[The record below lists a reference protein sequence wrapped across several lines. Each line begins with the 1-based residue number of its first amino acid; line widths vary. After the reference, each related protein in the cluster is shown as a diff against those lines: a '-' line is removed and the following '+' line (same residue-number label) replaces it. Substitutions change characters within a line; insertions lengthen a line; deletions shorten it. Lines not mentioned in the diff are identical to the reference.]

1 MMGVAA
7 RLSPGDAARGEG
19 PVSIDMREA
28 PSVVQQMRETCH
40 DMREPVASV
49 LALTAAAMAEPGLP
63 VAARIR
69 LEQIAGQAEWLADMI
84 HVFLHDSMREEE
96 EETSE
101 TDSDGADKTGSHVDA
116 VRVVNE
122 VIAAARPNWLC
133 DLTVTSPA
141 APVRCAL
148 HPALLRRIVS
158 NILSN
163 AARAAGPSGL
173 VTVKIWRSKG
183 LLRLVVE
190 DSGPG
195 FGNIPSGLGLGL
207 PWVARTT
214 IRHGGR
220 IECGRGAGGGARVS
234 LWVP

>member
-1 MMGVAA
+1 MDV
-7 RLSPGDAARGEG
+7 D
-19 PVSIDMREA
+19 EA
-28 PSVVQQMRETCH
+28 PSVVQQLRETCH

-63 VAARIR
+63 AAARIR
-69 LEQIAGQAEWLADMI
+69 LEQIAGQAEWLAEMI
-84 HVFLHDSMREEE
+84 HDFLYDSMREED
-96 EETSE
+96 EETDE
-101 TDSDGADKTGSHVDA
+101 PDRNGGGNPGSHLDV

-122 VIAAARPNWLC
+122 VIAAARLNWLC
-133 DLTVTSPA
+133 DLTVTSPV

-163 AARAAGPSGL
+163 AARAAGPSGQ

-183 LLRLVVE
+183 LVRLVVE
-190 DSGPG
+190 DNGPG

-214 IRHGGR
+214 ISHGGR
-220 IECGRGAGGGARVS
+220 IECGSRAGGGARVS

>member
-1 MMGVAA
+1 MSVDVHG
-7 RLSPGDAARGEG
+7 
-19 PVSIDMREA
+19 A
-28 PSVVQQMRETCH
+28 PSVTQQLRETCH

-63 VAARIR
+63 AAARIR
-69 LEQIAGQAEWLADMI
+69 LEQIVGQAEWLADMI

-96 EETSE
+96 EETDE
-101 TDSDGADKTGSHVDA
+101 TDSDGPGKTGSHLDA

-122 VIAAARPNWLC
+122 VIAAARLNWLC
-133 DLTVTSPA
+133 DLRVTSPST
-141 APVRCAL
+141 PVRCAL
-148 HPALLRRIVS
+148 DPALLRRIVS

-163 AARAAGPSGL
+163 ATRAAGPSGL
-173 VTVKIWRSKG
+173 VTVKIWRSNG

-207 PWVARTT
+207 PWVARII

>member
-1 MMGVAA
+1 MH
-7 RLSPGDAARGEG
+7 
-19 PVSIDMREA
+19 IDVREA
-28 PSVVQQMRETCH
+28 PDVVQQLRETCH
-40 DMREPVASV
+40 DMREPIASA

-63 VAARIR
+63 AAVRVR
-69 LEQIAGQAEWLADMI
+69 LEQIAGQAEWLAAMI
-84 HVFLHDSMREEE
+84 HEFLRDAVHEEAD
-96 EETSE
+96 ETGE
-101 TDSDGADKTGSHVDA
+101 TEWDETGETASRPDA

-122 VIAAARPNWLC
+122 VIAAGRLNWLC

-141 APVRCAL
+141 APVWCAL
-148 HPALLRRIVS
+148 HPVLLRRIVS
-158 NILSN
+158 NVLSN

-173 VTVKIWRSKG
+173 VIVQIWRSKG

-207 PWVARTT
+207 AGVART
-214 IRHGGR
+214 IVRHGGR
-220 IECGRGAGGGARVS
+220 VEYGGGAGGGARVS

>member
-1 MMGVAA
+1 MA
-7 RLSPGDAARGEG
+7 
-19 PVSIDMREA
+19 IDVHEA
-28 PSVVQQMRETCH
+28 PSVVQELQETCH

-49 LALTAAAMAEPGLP
+49 LALTAAAMAEPGVP
-63 VAARIR
+63 AAARIR

-84 HVFLHDSMREEE
+84 HDFLRDSMTEKE
-96 EETSE
+96 EETNE
-101 TDSDGADKTGSHVDA
+101 TDTHLDV

-122 VIAAARPNWLC
+122 VIAAARLNWLC
-133 DLTVTSPA
+133 DLTVTSPV

-148 HPALLRRIVS
+148 HPVLLRRIVS
-158 NILSN
+158 NVLSN

-195 FGNIPSGLGLGL
+195 FGNISSGLGLGL

>member
-1 MMGVAA
+1 M
-7 RLSPGDAARGEG
+7 
-19 PVSIDMREA
+19 
-28 PSVVQQMRETCH
+28 VQQLRETCH

-63 VAARIR
+63 ATARIR
-69 LEQIAGQAEWLADMI
+69 LEQIAGQAEWLAEMI
-84 HVFLHDSMREEE
+84 HDFLYDSMREED
-96 EETSE
+96 EETNE
-101 TDSDGADKTGSHVDA
+101 PDSHAGGKQGSHPDV
-116 VRVVNE
+116 VRVVSE
-122 VIAAARPNWLC
+122 VIAAARLNWLC
-133 DLTVTSPA
+133 DLTVTSPV

-158 NILSN
+158 NIISN
-163 AARAAGPSGL
+163 AARAAGPSGQ

-190 DSGPG
+190 DNGPG

-207 PWVARTT
+207 TWVARTT

-220 IECGRGAGGGARVS
+220 IECGSGAGGGARVS

>member
-1 MMGVAA
+1 MDV
-7 RLSPGDAARGEG
+7 D
-19 PVSIDMREA
+19 EA

-63 VAARIR
+63 ATARMR
-69 LEQIAGQAEWLADMI
+69 LEQIAGQAEWLAEMI
-84 HVFLHDSMREEE
+84 HDFLYDSMKED
-96 EETSE
+96 EETNE
-101 TDSDGADKTGSHVDA
+101 PDSHGGGRPGSHLDV

-122 VIAAARPNWLC
+122 VIAAARVNWLC

-163 AARAAGPSGL
+163 AARAAGPSGR

-183 LLRLVVE
+183 MLRLVVE
-190 DSGPG
+190 DTGPG

-207 PWVARTT
+207 SWVARTT
-214 IRHGGR
+214 IGHGGR
-220 IECGRGAGGGARVS
+220 IECGSGAGGGARVS

>member
-1 MMGVAA
+1 MSMEV
-7 RLSPGDAARGEG
+7 D
-19 PVSIDMREA
+19 EA
-28 PSVVQQMRETCH
+28 PNVVQQLRETCH
-40 DMREPVASV
+40 DMREPVATV

-63 VAARIR
+63 ATVRMR
-69 LEQIAGQAEWLADMI
+69 LEQIAGQAEWLAEMI
-84 HVFLHDSMREEE
+84 HDFLHDSMREED
-96 EETSE
+96 EETNE
-101 TDSDGADKTGSHVDA
+101 PDSHGGGKPGGHLDA

-122 VIAAARPNWLC
+122 VIAAARLNWLC
-133 DLTVTSPA
+133 DLTVTSPV

-163 AARAAGPSGL
+163 AARAAGPSGQ

-190 DSGPG
+190 DNGPG

-214 IRHGGR
+214 IMHGGR
-220 IECGRGAGGGARVS
+220 IECGSGAGGGARVS